1 MNCSLIKSAL
11 ESMMYVWG
19 EPLDYKMAA
28 DVLECDNKT
37 VYECFIS
44 LQKEYEINNRGI
56 QIVEVDKKFQF
67 GTKKENFVYVEK
79 LCSPIKERKLSQSA
93 LEVMA
98 IIAYKQ
104 PVTKAG
110 IEEIRG
116 VKSLRVL
123 EGLMLKGFIEEKGRE
138 DKIGKPILYG
148 TTDLFLQRFGFK
160 NLSDLPDIEEI
171 ENIILSEDDDDAQQI
186 MLEFQEA

>member
-1 MNCSLIKSAL
+1 MNRSLVKSAL
-11 ESMMYVWG
+11 ESMMFVWG
-19 EPLDYKMAA
+19 DPLDYKMAA
-28 DVLECDNKT
+28 DVLECDNKM
-37 VYECFIS
+37 VYECFLE
-44 LQKEYEINNRGI
+44 LQKEYERHNKGI

-67 GTKKENFVYVEK
+67 GTRKENFSYIEK
-79 LCSPIKERKLSQSA
+79 LYSPIKERKLSQSA

-104 PVTKAG
+104 PITKAG

-138 DKIGKPILYG
+138 DKIGRPILYG
-148 TTDLFLQRFGFK
+148 TTDLFLQKFGFK

-171 ENIILSEDDDDAQQI
+171 ENIITSDDDETQQI